1 MSAESLGKEKVGAV
15 GVAIMSLEKTIR
27 SVAEEYEKLHNR
39 VTPILSPVPEEC
51 GKPEECPQNP
61 VALAQRI
68 EEATRQTERILRR
81 IQTDNE
87 QLEL

>member
-1 MSAESLGKEKVGAV
+1 MNAESLGKDKVGAV
-15 GVAIMSLEKTIR
+15 GVALIALEKTIR
-27 SVAEEYEKLHNR
+27 RVDEEYEKFHNR
-39 VTPILSPVPEEC
+39 VVPILSPVPAAC

-61 VALAQRI
+61 VALANRI
-68 EEATRQTERILRR
+68 EEATRQIERILRK

>member
-27 SVAEEYEKLHNR
+27 RVDEEYEKLHNR
-39 VTPILSPVPEEC
+39 VTPILSPVPEVC

-68 EEATRQTERILRR
+68 EEATRQTERIFRK

>member
-27 SVAEEYEKLHNR
+27 RVDEEYEKLHNR
-39 VTPILSPVPEEC
+39 VTPILSPVPETC
-51 GKPEECPQNP
+51 GKPEECTQNP

-68 EEATRQTERILRR
+68 EEATRQTERIFRK

>member
-27 SVAEEYEKLHNR
+27 RVDEEYEKLHNR
-39 VTPILSPVPEEC
+39 VTPILSPVPEAC
-51 GKPEECPQNP
+51 GKPEEYPQNP

-68 EEATRQTERILRR
+68 EEATRQTERIFRK

>member
-15 GVAIMSLEKTIR
+15 GVAIMSLEKMIR
-27 SVAEEYEKLHNR
+27 RVDEEYEKFHNR
-39 VTPILSPVPEEC
+39 VTPVLSPIPSAC
-51 GKPEECPQNP
+51 GNPEECPQNP

-68 EEATRQTERILRR
+68 EEATRQTERIYRK
-81 IQTDNE
+81 IQSDNE

>member
-15 GVAIMSLEKTIR
+15 GVAIMSLEKMIR
-27 SVAEEYEKLHNR
+27 RVDEEYEKFHNR
-39 VTPILSPVPEEC
+39 VTPVLSPIPSAC

-68 EEATRQTERILRR
+68 EEATRQTERIYRK
-81 IQTDNE
+81 IQSDNE